1 MRDFRCVGCGQ
12 TIRMRAFLRIRWRRH
27 ECFGCGKHI
36 EPVAVG
42 VESPGCKTFMRRWV
56 PYQGQVVLYRAQMAG
71 HLIVYSRDL
80 GFHRTPL
87 QAIRGSLYVVDLPGF
102 FDELERVN
110 AMVRHASSEVSF
122 WERAMARA
130 YPNSYS
136 RGIGFDVQ
144 SALFT
149 GELFVTQE
157 RGHA

>member
-36 EPVAVG
+36 EPVAIG
-42 VESPGCKTFMRRWV
+42 VESPGGQTLARRWV
-56 PYQGQVVLYRAQMAG
+56 PYQGQVTLYRAQMAG

-87 QAIRGSLYVVDLPGF
+87 QAIRGSVYVVNLPGF
-102 FDELERVN
+102 FEELRRVN
-110 AMVRHASSEVSF
+110 EMVRHVQSEVSI
-122 WERAMARA
+122 WERALARA

-136 RGIGFDVQ
+136 RGLPLDVQ
-144 SALFT
+144 SSLIT
-149 GELFVTQE
+149 GELFTTQE
-157 RGHA
+157 RGQA